1 MVDGLKARQQKDW
14 MDSLSSSL
22 LLPLLGHR
30 HGPNACVKRKCEQE
44 VSANRGAAAAAAAAR
59 VLFQHTRRIRN
70 AFRWNAY
77 VCTQRE
83 TGTGTDTL
91 VA

>member
-44 VSANRGAAAAAAAAR
+44 VSANRGQQQQQQR
-59 VLFQHTRRIRN
+59 QEFSSSTRGV
-70 AFRWNAY
+70 Y
-77 VCTQRE
+77 VMHSGGMHMCALKERQAPAQTHS
-83 TGTGTDTL
+83 
-91 VA
+91 